1 MVPGWEEAGVPFA
14 KKFVKKI
21 SAAFNEEELDVV
33 ARETGFKMRQSKLTP
48 LMFADAVLFKDAHGA
63 MISLED
69 HCISLKHRWNLDI
82 KKQSLSER
90 FNEPATLFIKALLDR
105 QLSDQIS
112 ADIQDANI
120 RQELAH
126 FTSVKIK
133 DSTRFQLPEDLK
145 EHYPGSSG
153 AASGAGVHIQYE
165 FDMLGRRPNV
175 LSISDALHQD
185 AVDAQET
192 ISDIE
197 SGSLLIRD
205 LGYYSALVLK
215 EAQKR
220 SAYYITRLWH
230 KTVCYHGDTGKE
242 ISFDAVYRKL
252 RKKKLSHIEIPVILG
267 EKGVPSRLI
276 VELLPEDQVDQRL
289 SKASTQAKKKGWQL
303 SKQYKCRARLN
314 LFVTNAPVE
323 WIPAEKVRMIYRL
336 RWQIEIR
343 FKAWKS
349 FFHIQKIKKMHRHRF
364 ECYLYA
370 TLLLLM
376 INIEIGTSFFAIIL
390 KHARRPLSILKFYK
404 TSSLLSVNANLR
416 ESILQGSHRLARY
429 LQVLYEISYE
439 KLLTERRNT
448 HSDPLATILLNE
460 LV

>member
-1 MVPGWEEAGVPFA
+1 MPGWEEAGVPFA

-21 SAAFNEEELDVV
+21 SAAFSAEELDVV
-33 ARETGFKMRQSKLTP
+33 ARETGFKMRRSKLTP

-90 FNEPATLFIKALLDR
+90 FNESATLFIKSLLDR
-105 QLSDQIS
+105 QLSDQITS
-112 ADIQDANI
+112 DIQDANI
-120 RQELAH
+120 RQELTH

-133 DSTRFQLPEDLK
+133 DSTRFQLPADLK
-145 EHYPGSSG
+145 EYYPGSSG

-165 FDMLGRRPNV
+165 FDMLGGRPNV
-175 LSISDALHQD
+175 LSITDALCQD
-185 AVDAQET
+185 TVDAQET
-192 ISDIE
+192 IKDIE
-197 SGSLLIRD
+197 PGSLLIRD
-205 LGYYSALVLK
+205 LGYYSALVLE

-220 SAYYITRLWH
+220 GAYYITRPWH
-230 KTVCYHGDTGKE
+230 KTVCYHADTGKE
-242 ISFDAVYRKL
+242 ISFDAVYRTL
-252 RKKKLSHIEIPVILG
+252 RKKKLNHIEIPITLG
-267 EKGVPSRLI
+267 EKGVPTRLI
-276 VELLPEDQVDQRL
+276 VELLPENQVDQRV
-289 SKASTQAKKKGWQL
+289 SKADREAKKKGRQL
-303 SKQYKCRARLN
+303 SKEYKRRARLN
-314 LFVTNAPVE
+314 LFVTNVPVE
-323 WIPAEKVRMIYRL
+323 WIPTEKVRMIYRL

-349 FFHIQKIKKMHRHRF
+349 FFRIQKIKKMHRHRF
-364 ECYLYA
+364 ECYLYS

-404 TSSLLSVNANLR
+404 TSSLLSVKANLR
-416 ESILQGSHRLARY
+416 ESILHHRSDRLTRY
-429 LQVLYEISYE
+429 LQRLYEISYE

-448 HSDPLATILLNE
+448 QSDPLAAILLNDIA
-460 LV
+460 